1 MTTDLSTVTGV
12 RQTVAVIFPVRLP
25 APPPWA
31 IGPLP
36 LELGRRRTD
45 AETRQ
50 TYFTP
55 AAARALYGTPE
66 RPCRW
71 HVFTSVTHGDLRLD
85 AMELLHTSTA
95 EHPHHALAVL
105 HLTVAGPNLL
115 TALRAI
121 GRRPT
126 AGPDVLDGP
135 LAPATLLAGIAQ
147 PMTAEGPFAIA
158 RPYTVAFLTPGPDH
172 VGALRQAGPVPD
184 TADRWL
190 WSLASRSSDVDFPS
204 APEHLPEQT
213 QHTVRISADWSAL
226 VLRHGAAFLGHRPDT
241 RDGDFYDFAALHCRT
256 VYLDAILLGT
266 IQRDHIDELTEGL
279 SNVFDGPKLARRV
292 TALERHIAAFRSTY
306 WRQHLTAHGPAND
319 LLLAFQ
325 AQYRLAARFAEIL
338 AEAADY
344 SRLVQTQDSQQIA
357 AALGVLTILGLPL
370 STALGILQV
379 LGDEDPGHLL
389 IGLGAAL
396 VATVGAFTTR
406 YGRIV
411 LVSLGGVRR

>member
-1 MTTDLSTVTGV
+1 MSTDLSTANGA
-12 RQTVAVIFPVRLP
+12 RQTVTVIFPVRLP
-25 APPPWA
+25 APPPWET
-31 IGPLP
+31 GPLP
-36 LELGRRRTD
+36 LRLGSRTTD

-71 HVFTSVTHGDLRLD
+71 HTFASVAHGDLTLQ
-85 AMELLHTSTA
+85 AMEILQTA
-95 EHPHHALAVL
+95 TAQHPEHALAIL
-105 HLTVAGPNLL
+105 HFEVKGPALL
-115 TALRAI
+115 TTLRAI
-121 GRRPT
+121 GHRPT
-126 AGPDVLDGP
+126 AGSDPLDGP
-135 LAPATLLAGIAQ
+135 FDPVTLLAGIAE

-158 RPYTVAFLTPGPDH
+158 RPYTVAFLTPRQEDTS
-172 VGALRQAGPVPD
+172 ALRVAGRMPES
-184 TADRWL
+184 ADGWL
-190 WSLASRSSDVDFPS
+190 WSLASRSADVDFPS
-204 APEHLPEQT
+204 APEQFPAQT
-213 QHTVRISADWSAL
+213 ADTVRISADWSAL
-226 VLRHGAAFLGHRPDT
+226 VLRHGAAFLGHRADT
-241 RDGDFYDFAALHCRT
+241 GDGDFYEFAALHCRT

-279 SNVFDGPKLARRV
+279 SNVFEGRRLARRV

-325 AQYRLAARFAEIL
+325 AQYRLSDRFAEIL

-344 SRLVQTQDSQQIA
+344 SRLVQTQDNQQIA

-370 STALGILQV
+370 STALGVLQV
-379 LGDEDPGHLL
+379 LGDEDPVHML
-389 IGLGAAL
+389 IGLGGAL
-396 VATVGAFTTR
+396 VATAGAFATR

-411 LVSLGGVRR
+411 LASLSGDRR